1 MKINAHL
8 IALALCVLAI
18 AGSAQSPVTADF
30 RSVVEKR
37 LAKDRLKLADV
48 CPVDSNPVAF
58 RVFQEYGAMFVSSS
72 DVKYPSKCVFENE
85 KQVTDFQAK
94 VKTKTLRVGNTTVEL
109 QSAAMDALIKAR
121 AAAARRGLSISPRGG
136 STSSK
141 RGYGDTHRI
150 WISRFE
156 PALKHWTARGAISA
170 AAANRA
176 RQMATIDQVVQVM
189 EWEKNRWWFSTGFNR
204 TIFSSVAAPGTSQH
218 LAMLALDVAEFGNVK
233 VREILNDHGWYQTIA
248 NDTPHFTYLGV
259 HQDELPKRGLRL
271 EFSGQ
276 FSFWVPNFPSAVPP
290 KR

>member
-1 MKINAHL
+1 MKTIAHL
-8 IALALCVLAI
+8 ILLSAVIFTAA
-18 AGSAQSPVTADF
+18 ASAQSPVTADF
-30 RSVVEKR
+30 RTVVEKR
-37 LAKDRLKLADV
+37 LAKDKLKLADV
-48 CPVDSNPVAF
+48 CPVDTNPVAH
-58 RVFQEYGAMFVSSS
+58 RVFQEYGAMFVGTS
-72 DVKYPSKCVFENE
+72 DVKYPSRCVFENE
-85 KQVTDFQAK
+85 KQVSDFQTK

-176 RQMATIDQVVQVM
+176 RQMATTDQVAQVM
-189 EWEKNRWWFSTGFNR
+189 EWEKNKWWFSTGFNR

-218 LAMLALDVAEFGNVK
+218 LAMLALDVAEFGNVN
-233 VREILNDHGWYQTIA
+233 VRKILNEHGWYQTIA